1 MEFQMNTFLWIL
13 VCLFAGWLT
22 CRVLRDR
29 GLGVRFGSWL
39 GIAGA
44 VIAGLLATYLLN
56 IAKAIK
62 GINLTSII
70 VAFLG
75 AIITVFALRIFLP
88 RLRWVNK
95 VIPWG

>member
-1 MEFQMNTFLWIL
+1 MNTFLWIL

>member
-1 MEFQMNTFLWIL
+1 MNTFLWIL

-39 GIAGA
+39 GIGGA
-44 VIAGLLATYLLN
+44 LLAGLIAAFLLN
-56 IAKAIK
+56 IAKAIN
-62 GINLTSII
+62 GINLTSIL

-75 AIITVFALRIFLP
+75 AIFTVFALRIVLP
-88 RLRWVNK
+88 RVRWVNK
-95 VIPWG
+95 ISPWG

>member
-1 MEFQMNTFLWIL
+1 MEFRMNTFLWIL

-29 GLGVRFGSWL
+29 GFGVRFGSWL

-44 VIAGLLATYLLN
+44 LLGGLIAAFLLN
-56 IAKAIK
+56 IAKAIN
-62 GINLTSII
+62 GINLTSIL

-88 RLRWVNK
+88 RVRWVK
-95 VIPWG
+95 KAPLWG

>member
-1 MEFQMNTFLWIL
+1 MNTFLWIL

-39 GIAGA
+39 GIGGA
-44 VIAGLLATYLLN
+44 ILAGLIAAFLLN

-62 GINLTSII
+62 GINLISIL
-70 VAFLG
+70 VAFIG
-75 AIITVFALRIFLP
+75 AIFTVFALRILLP
-88 RLRWVNK
+88 RVRWVNK
-95 VIPWG
+95 AIPWG

>member
-1 MEFQMNTFLWIL
+1 MNTVLWIL

-29 GLGVRFGSWL
+29 GFGVRFGSWL
-39 GIAGA
+39 GIGGA
-44 VIAGLLATYLLN
+44 VLAGLIAAFLLN
-56 IAKAIK
+56 VANAVK
-62 GINLTSII
+62 GINLTSIL
-70 VAFLG
+70 VSFLG
-75 AIITVFALRIFLP
+75 AIITVYAIRIFIP

>member
-1 MEFQMNTFLWIL
+1 MNTFLWIV

-29 GLGVRFGSWL
+29 GLGVRFGSWF

-44 VIAGLLATYLLN
+44 VVAGGLAYLLN
-56 IAKAIK
+56 VTNAVK
-62 GINLTSII
+62 GINLTSIL

-75 AIITVFALRIFLP
+75 AVLTVFILRAIVP
-88 RLRWVNK
+88 SVRWVNTSASFE
-95 VIPWG
+95 

>member
-1 MEFQMNTFLWIL
+1 MEFRMNTFLWIL

-22 CRVLRDR
+22 CRILRDR

-39 GIAGA
+39 GIGGA
-44 VIAGLLATYLLN
+44 VLAGLIAAFILN
-56 IAKAIK
+56 ISNAIK

-75 AIITVFALRIFLP
+75 AIITVFALRIALP
-88 RLRWVNK
+88 SVRWVNK
-95 VIPWG
+95 AVPWG